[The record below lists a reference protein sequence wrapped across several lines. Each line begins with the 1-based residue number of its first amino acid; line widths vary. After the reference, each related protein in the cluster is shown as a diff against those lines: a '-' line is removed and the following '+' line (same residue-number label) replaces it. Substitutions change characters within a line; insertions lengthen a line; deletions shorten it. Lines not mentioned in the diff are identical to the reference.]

1 MSIARVLTNFLGET
15 VHGVRVRLRTDVEE
29 YAAKPGDPILT
40 GQLVAEQVIGVG

>member
-1 MSIARVLTNFLGET
+1 MAFVCAYANTC
-15 VHGVRVRLRTDVEE
+15 EE

>member
-1 MSIARVLTNFLGET
+1 VSIARVLTNFLGET
-15 VHGVRVRLRTDVEE
+15 AHGVRVRLRTYVEE